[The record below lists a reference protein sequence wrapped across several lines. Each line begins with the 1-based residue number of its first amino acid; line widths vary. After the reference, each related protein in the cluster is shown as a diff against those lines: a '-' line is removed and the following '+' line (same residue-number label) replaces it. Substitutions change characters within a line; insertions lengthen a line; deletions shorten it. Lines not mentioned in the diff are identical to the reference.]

1 MTMAKGKATSKSAG
15 KQKVAG
21 GKKPMQK
28 FVAVSTQKPGG
39 SAVTNSGYA
48 KK

>member
-1 MTMAKGKATSKSAG
+1 MAGKAKSKPAG
-15 KQKVAG
+15 KQKISG
-21 GKKPMQK
+21 GNKPMQK
-28 FVAVSTQKPGG
+28 FVPVSTQKPGG